1 MEVKNE
7 VKNVVKQIYDFQK
20 SALYNTFDT
29 VALMQIQAEQY
40 GAALIEQNPAL
51 PPQAK
56 SALSDWVDLQNKAR
70 NDYKKILDESFK
82 NLENVFADAAGG
94 K

>member
-1 MEVKNE
+1 MEMKNM
-7 VKNVVKQIYDFQK
+7 VKQIYDVQK

-40 GAALIEQNPAL
+40 GTALIEQNPAL
-51 PPQAK
+51 PQQAK
-56 SALSDWVDLQNKAR
+56 SAISDWIDLQNKAR

-82 NLENVFADAAGG
+82 NLESVFSEAV
-94 K
+94 KSK